1 MSSKWKPL
9 TKVGNWQLGESLGKG
24 GNGRVVKA
32 TNAGQTAAVKILT
45 RSWNAQ
51 RLARFRDEI
60 AAMRKC
66 EHLGCIPVIDFDV
79 PDKPS
84 DERPAWFA
92 MRLAQPMMDALGD
105 KPTLVEVVTSV
116 RDIAHLLTEM
126 HALKITHRDIK
137 PDNLFNYQGKWTA
150 GDFGLADFDGKES
163 LTLEGERIGPVFY
176 MAPEMLNDAPES
188 DGAPADV
195 YSLAKTLWVLITGQN
210 FPLPGVLSRTVE
222 ALRASSYVSDTRA
235 ALLDA
240 ILEAST
246 KHVAS
251 ERPTMA
257 IFASELDAWLAPP
270 VRNTDATELDLSDLA
285 PALAVSKYQME
296 TAQAAS
302 DEHQQRV
309 RETGERIREKLQ
321 PIFLRLSEALTEAN
335 FVGVGVQLDNYYWGG
350 ELQAT
355 VPRRDE
361 IREFARLK
369 MTIGCDFSDATS
381 AKVSATYQVSRDNRP
396 PTDVWTESVAFLP
409 GGSEEDAEI
418 DRLISEIRTRF
429 KPVVKQ
435 VIELDGSINQ
445 RNTLLVDDGPYAQM
459 LSVQDSL
466 GTTISFDKNLR
477 PHPRATGKT
486 VEVGQ
491 RIDFVA
497 LAIDPNNVPLE
508 YQFKTLHQTVDSAWT
523 DSSAWSYQFTADDI
537 GENRDIS
544 VRVRSKR
551 EHHRFGGADKVHAY
565 DDLIQLRYTVI
576 PASPS
581 E

>member
-1 MSSKWKPL
+1 MSSRRKPL
-9 TKVGNWQLGESLGKG
+9 TKVGNWQLGERLGKG

-45 RSWNAQ
+45 RSWDTQ

-60 AAMRKC
+60 SAMQKC
-66 EHLGCIPVIDFDV
+66 EHLGCIPVIDFDI
-79 PDKPS
+79 PERPS

-92 MRLAQPMMDALGD
+92 MQLAQPMMDALGD
-105 KPTLVEVVTSV
+105 KPTLAEVVTSI
-116 RDIAHLLTEM
+116 RDIAHLLTEI
-126 HALKITHRDIK
+126 HALEVTHRDIK
-137 PDNLFNYQGKWTA
+137 PDNLFKYAGKWTV
-150 GDFGLADFDGKES
+150 GDFGLADFEGKES

-176 MAPEMLNDAPES
+176 MAPEMLNDASDS
-188 DGAPADV
+188 DGEPADV

-210 FPLPGVLSRTVE
+210 FPLPGVLSTTVE
-222 ALRASSYVSDTRA
+222 ALRASSYVSDARA
-235 ALLDA
+235 SLLDA
-240 ILEAST
+240 ILEAAT

-257 IFASELDAWLAPP
+257 AFARELDAWLAPP
-270 VRNTDATELDLSDLA
+270 VLKTDAAELDLSDLA
-285 PALAVSKYQME
+285 PVLAVPKYQME

-302 DEHQQRV
+302 NEHQQRLS
-309 RETGERIREKLQ
+309 ETGERIREKLR
-321 PIFLRLSEALTEAN
+321 PIFLRLSEALTNAN
-335 FVGVGVQLDNYYWGG
+335 FIGVGVQVDNYYWGG

-381 AKVSATYQVSRDNRP
+381 AKISANYQISRDNRP
-396 PTDVWTESVAFLP
+396 PTDVWTESVNFLP
-409 GGSEEDAEI
+409 GGSEEDVEI
-418 DRLISEIRTRF
+418 DRLFSAIRVQF
-429 KPVVKQ
+429 KPVVQQ

-445 RNTLLVDDGPYAQM
+445 RSTLFADDSPYAQM

-466 GTTISFDKNLR
+466 GTTIAFDGNLR

-486 VEVGQ
+486 VQVGQ

-497 LAIDPNNVPLE
+497 LAIDPKEEPLE
-508 YQFKTLHQTVDSAWT
+508 YQFKMLHQTTDSGWT
-523 DSSAWSYQFTADDI
+523 DSNTWSYKFTADDI
-537 GENRDIS
+537 GEERDIS

-551 EHHRFGGADKVHAY
+551 EHRRFGGGEKVHSY